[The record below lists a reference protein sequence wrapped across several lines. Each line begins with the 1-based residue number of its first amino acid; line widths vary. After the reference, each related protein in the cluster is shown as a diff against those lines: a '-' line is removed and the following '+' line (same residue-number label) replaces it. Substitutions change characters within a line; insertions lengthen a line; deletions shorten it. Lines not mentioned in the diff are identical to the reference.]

1 MRRTVA
7 FLVFAA
13 LTSSQLVALH
23 CDMGASTHQAVAAL
37 QADAHESASAHGTAA
52 HAASAHGTATDIPP
66 PGHGIATHGKAAPA
80 HEPAPNPHHPAPHHG
95 DRDACQMM
103 MACGTASIRAVRT
116 VAVARIPTPFV
127 RAASFAAAIPV
138 AADLAVETPPP
149 RFTALA

>member
-1 MRRTVA
+1 MRRSVA

-23 CDMGASTHQAVAAL
+23 CDMGASVHQAVAAH
-37 QADAHESASAHGTAA
+37 QADAHESASAHETAVA
-52 HAASAHGTATDIPP
+52 HAASAHGTA
-66 PGHGIATHGKAAPA
+66 AHGKAAPA
-80 HEPAPNPHHPAPHHG
+80 HEPPHHPAPHHG
-95 DRDACQMM
+95 DRDPCLMM

-116 VAVARIPTPFV
+116 VAVARTPTPFV

-149 RFTALA
+149 RHTV

>member
-1 MRRTVA
+1 MRRSVA

-13 LTSSQLVALH
+13 MTSSHLVALR
-23 CDMGASTHQAVAAL
+23 CDMGASTHQAAGVHE
-37 QADAHESASAHGTAA
+37 ADAHEPASAPRTAA
-52 HAASAHGTATDIPP
+52 HAASANGTAPHIPAPTHGTAT
-66 PGHGIATHGKAAPA
+66 HGDAAPA
-80 HEPAPNPHHPAPHHG
+80 HHPAPHPDHPAPHHG
-95 DRDACQMM
+95 DRDTCQMM
-103 MACGTASIRAVRT
+103 MACGAASIRAVRT